1 MYTSIEYAWRS
12 TEYLFYIRFVIIY
25 CSAEWLGLSIVI
37 CTERCSCVQHV
48 KVPGTLLAWQS
59 TRVLLRLRGGFYF
72 QLGYILVTMLITVGS
87 AVTQHAASL
96 PSLAWPVRR
105 WKELSAFMCDLIFK
119 HLQASSSIFKH
130 CSTSIFLCAG
140 LFNLILVDSSVL

>member
-1 MYTSIEYAWRS
+1 MDTYVHINWICMKKYRVFI
-12 TEYLFYIRFVIIY
+12 LY